1 MSRGKKV
8 FIAFVTVVIL
18 TVMLFLIYLFNKKIE
33 ELPSLSDRPNVD
45 NVIWDPEN
53 EDVGGWGDDWD
64 TNYDPNETPEKPT
77 QSSVLAGLLYRTNN
91 KLLSNPTYLNES
103 TYNYDREETKTDY
116 LNFSS
121 APQELT
127 PKLGWFKVENID
139 GVRKITEFQFYY
151 EDRQVSRNW
160 LNKSFEYVPDED
172 ENSSKTYDVIREVV
186 FETKE
191 IKYYGINKIKNLTE
205 FINQ

>member
-45 NVIWDPEN
+45 NVIRDPEN

-103 TYNYDREETKTDY
+103 T
-116 LNFSS
+116 
-121 APQELT
+121 
-127 PKLGWFKVENID
+127 
-139 GVRKITEFQFYY
+139 
-151 EDRQVSRNW
+151 
-160 LNKSFEYVPDED
+160 
-172 ENSSKTYDVIREVV
+172 
-186 FETKE
+186 
-191 IKYYGINKIKNLTE
+191 
-205 FINQ
+205 